1 MLGRSTEADTAGADK
16 SRSRALKAEFRSCA
30 QPGGVAGSARNLH
43 RAESFTESAIVTNG
57 SLVSFQERGKGGCAG
72 GTDDDMKLPRYG
84 RDAGGIGLHLLA
96 DLMDTGITR
105 RCS

>member
-57 SLVSFQERGKGGCAG
+57 SLVSAG

-84 RDAGGIGLHLLA
+84 RHAGGIGLHLLA